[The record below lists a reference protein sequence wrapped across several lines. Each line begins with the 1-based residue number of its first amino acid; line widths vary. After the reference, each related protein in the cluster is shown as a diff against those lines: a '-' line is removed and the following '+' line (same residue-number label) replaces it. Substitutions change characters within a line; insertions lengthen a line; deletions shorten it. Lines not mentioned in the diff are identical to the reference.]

1 MNCMATLKHIS
12 SKNSDYTAIEA
23 YLVYQHDAFTGKQ
36 LLDEQG
42 RPKLRESYLL
52 DTLECGDF
60 SFATACLLANR
71 KYGKNT
77 QHGDIKSHQY
87 IISFDPRDAADNG
100 LTMEKAQALGLKF
113 CSENFPGHP
122 AIVCTHPDG
131 HNHSGNIHVHIVI
144 GSVRTREVERKPY
157 MQKPRDWLEGMKHSS
172 TAQTIRYLRVEVME
186 LCEGAGLYQID
197 LLNGSKERVREA
209 EYWARR
215 RGQLKLDRENAALT
229 AAGQPPRQKKFETV
243 KDTLRKQISS
253 VLYRTTSFE
262 EFSDRLMQQ
271 YSITVKE
278 SRGQLS
284 YLPAGRTKFIRA
296 KHLGDKFDKAAVLAT
311 LQANVERKPK
321 RLSPL
326 IVWGNTLVD
335 GHNRYAILQ
344 KHPEIYFSTMP
355 LPFESREEAIA
366 WICRNQLGRRNL
378 SPEQKRYLL
387 GKQYEAEKKVAKIF
401 RGNQYTL
408 AKKSGGDHGDNH
420 HSGKKTCDRIAEEN
434 GVSRASVLRA
444 SHYTRGIDI
453 ADNLSPGI
461 KQKVF
466 SGEVKFTS
474 EEMSK
479 LVQASVEHRSDVL
492 AQILHPEA
500 LEVLE
505 SASAEFEP
513 EKAELVPMPTP
524 QTEEFRCYHVPDEF
538 MKVYKSLSRAT
549 EMMKNSWK
557 KTLKNNPSYFTD
569 PEKQK
574 VLRFAMQRPANYLT
588 EIETY
593 LEKALAEALEEEKT
607 A

>member
-1 MNCMATLKHIS
+1 MINLKIDPEFQS
-12 SKNSDYTAIEA
+12 QIPPLTDDE
-23 YLVYQHDAFTGKQ
+23 FKQ
-36 LLDEQG
+36 LEENILKEG
-42 RPKLRESYLL
+42 KL
-52 DTLECGDF
+52 
-60 SFATACLLANR
+60 
-71 KYGKNT
+71 
-77 QHGDIKSHQY
+77 I
-87 IISFDPRDAADNG
+87 
-100 LTMEKAQALGLKF
+100 
-113 CSENFPGHP
+113 
-122 AIVCTHPDG
+122 
-131 HNHSGNIHVHIVI
+131 
-144 GSVRTREVERKPY
+144 
-157 MQKPRDWLEGMKHSS
+157 
-172 TAQTIRYLRVEVME
+172 
-186 LCEGAGLYQID
+186 
-197 LLNGSKERVREA
+197 
-209 EYWARR
+209 
-215 RGQLKLDRENAALT
+215 
-229 AAGQPPRQKKFETV
+229 
-243 KDTLRKQISS
+243 
-253 VLYRTTSFE
+253 
-262 EFSDRLMQQ
+262 
-271 YSITVKE
+271 
-278 SRGQLS
+278 
-284 YLPAGRTKFIRA
+284 
-296 KHLGDKFDKAAVLAT
+296 
-311 LQANVERKPK
+311 
-321 RLSPL
+321 SPL
-326 IVWGNTLVD
+326 IVWNNTLVD

-355 LPFESREEAIA
+355 LPFESREEVLA
-366 WICRNQLGRRNL
+366 WICKNQLGRRNL
-378 SPEQKRYLL
+378 IPEQKYYLM
-387 GKQYEAEKKVAKIF
+387 GKQYEAEKA
-401 RGNQYTL
+401 
-408 AKKSGGDHGDNH
+408 AHGGDRKSSDAESSSLKANLIDN
-420 HSGKKTCDRIAEEN
+420 SKTCDRIAEEN

-466 SGEVKFTS
+466 SGEVKFTN

-479 LVQASVEHRSDVL
+479 LVQASAEHRSDVL

-513 EKAELVPMPTP
+513 EKAEPVPMPTP